1 MGTTILNLSKL
12 AQVKMKFTSAILIG
26 ISASL
31 ARADWGPGGGFGGYG
46 NGGDWGNNWGWG
58 GAPDCAKTC
67 FSSIFPAQ
75 STAWSS
81 ACASQ
86 TIIDNCVTSGPN
98 GALHILAALLLQTHA
113 PLTGHGG
120 VGSMAM
126 DGEVTGV
133 AKAQMESLPSPLRV
147 DRLRVS
153 PREPSQ

>member
-1 MGTTILNLSKL
+1 MGILNLSKL

-46 NGGDWGNNWGWG
+46 
-58 GAPDCAKTC
+58 
-67 FSSIFPAQ
+67 
-75 STAWSS
+75 
-81 ACASQ
+81 
-86 TIIDNCVTSGPN
+86 N

>member
-1 MGTTILNLSKL
+1 MGILNMGKL

-67 FSSIFPAQ
+67 FSSIF
-75 STAWSS
+75 
-81 ACASQ
+81 
-86 TIIDNCVTSGPN
+86 
-98 GALHILAALLLQTHA
+98 QTHA